1 MLKKS
6 VLWNIVIF
14 NTNWFGLIFIGNL
27 FIPVAVILLSIQFRY
42 LKTPK
47 NELLLVCL
55 VSAIGILLDLALVYG
70 GVFIF
75 PDSTGIPLWLMV
87 LWFCFA
93 STIRHSLAFLA
104 NSKVLQFIVG
114 GLFAPLSYLAGS
126 NFAVVTLTPSLGVS
140 YLLLACLW
148 APLMLLIFALSRW
161 LQLGEK
167 SHVG

>member
-6 VLWNIVIF
+6 VLWNIVVF

-27 FIPVAVILLSIQFRY
+27 FIPVAVILLSVQCWY
-42 LKTPK
+42 LKTSK
-47 NELLLVCL
+47 NELLLICL
-55 VSAIGILLDLALVYG
+55 VSALGILLDLALVYG
-70 GVFIF
+70 GGFIF
-75 PDSTGIPLWLMV
+75 PNTPGLPFWLIA

-114 GLFAPLSYLAGS
+114 GLLAPFSYLAGA
-126 NFAVVTLTPSLGVS
+126 NFAVVTLTPSLGES

-148 APLMLLIFALSRW
+148 GPLMLLIFALSRW
-161 LQLGEK
+161 LQLGGE
-167 SHVG
+167 SHVS